1 MAAGIVEK
9 SGAWISYNGQRI
21 GQGRENAK
29 NFLRENSALAD
40 EIEAAIRQNAG
51 LVGDQMLDQS
61 IAGSPEAEVPDS
73 PDELPLSDKG

>member
-1 MAAGIVEK
+1 
-9 SGAWISYNGQRI
+9 I

-29 NFLRENSALAD
+29 NFLRENKELAD

-61 IAGSPEAEVPDS
+61 IAESPESVVPES
-73 PDELPLSDKG
+73 PDEPMMPGES